1 MHSYINILQ
10 DEFEKK
16 IIERDSHEEA
26 LRGDVS
32 SHESDNIIFLD
43 VGGVNKKVC
52 IYGVEMLKIV
62 SYETYFECFLMTLNV
77 YILRVLNNCCK
88 FIESFFL

>member
-1 MHSYINILQ
+1 MHSYIILQ

-26 LRGDVS
+26 LRDDVS

-43 VGGVNKKVC
+43 VVRGVNKKSC
-52 IYGVEMLKIV
+52 IYCLEMLKIV
-62 SYETYFECFLMTLNV
+62 SYETYFERFLMTLNV
-77 YILRVLNNCCK
+77 
-88 FIESFFL
+88 F